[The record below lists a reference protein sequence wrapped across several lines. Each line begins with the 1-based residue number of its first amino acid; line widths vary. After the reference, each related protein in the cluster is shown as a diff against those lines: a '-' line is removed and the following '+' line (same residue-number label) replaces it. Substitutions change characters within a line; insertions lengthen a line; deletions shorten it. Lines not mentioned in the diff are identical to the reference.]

1 MKNVE
6 DINELWKRL
15 ITIYDETYVSQED
28 GNIKKLYTFIKNI
41 QLKKDIWWFYKN
53 YEFNQRSDEIRR

>member
-15 ITIYDETYVSQED
+15 ITIYDDTYVSQED

-41 QLKKDIWWFYKN
+41 QLKKDI
-53 YEFNQRSDEIRR
+53 